1 MRAELYRGDC
11 VELLRT
17 LPDGCVDMV
26 LTDPPYAST
35 AQRWEWAPA
44 PPGWPA

>member
-11 VELLRT
+11 VELLRA

-26 LTDPPYAST
+26 LTDPPYA
-35 AQRWEWAPA
+35 
-44 PPGWPA
+44 